1 MQILFEGKKGDIRAE
16 SALNISSF
24 VKFNIYAKGKDG
36 GHILYNKY
44 CHISFLFVLLPHT
57 EHLSKLKIEAKQM
70 ARPLRIEYP
79 GAYYH
84 DA

>member
-1 MQILFEGKKGDIRAE
+1 LQILFEGKKGGIRAE

-44 CHISFLFVLLPHT
+44 NYQLY
-57 EHLSKLKIEAKQM
+57 
-70 ARPLRIEYP
+70 LRIV
-79 GAYYH
+79 ASR
-84 DA
+84 